1 MNLHRRAWQLLTSS
15 SAIASSLLLGC
26 GPTSNAVADPVDAG
40 HANFDPVSSQPVAP
54 DAGSPGL
61 APHAS
66 GGIPLGDASQPAS
79 SSGGGS
85 SSGSGSG
92 GGSGSS
98 SSSSGGGSTYDGGT
112 AGLAIHVSGTHLV
125 DASNAPVVLRG
136 ADVSGTEFACAQNNG
151 NDPYGGAPLGTASTF
166 EAMRAWNINVIRLP
180 LNEDCWLGINGVEVG
195 GAAYRSAIE
204 TEVSAAHAAGLFVI
218 VDLHWTAPGS
228 HRALAQ
234 NPAPDADHS
243 PAFWTSVAATFA
255 SDPGLIFDLFNEPY
269 DYWGTDTDPWNG
281 WLNGDVQ
288 KQYVTGGSPYTV
300 TENWQTAG
308 MQQLVTAVRAT
319 GAAQPIL
326 INGLDWG
333 NDDSGWLTHAPSD
346 PLGQIIAGAH
356 IYPGESCDTAACWAG
371 VFPAIS
377 ARYPVLIGETGD
389 SSPGPAMFLPAFL
402 GYADTQG
409 WSYLAWTW
417 NPWQDPSYV
426 LVADWT
432 GTPTAG
438 EGAAWKSHFLKFP
451 FQN

>member
-1 MNLHRRAWQLLTSS
+1 MDA
-15 SAIASSLLLGC
+15 A
-26 GPTSNAVADPVDAG
+26 DAG

-54 DAGSPGL
+54 DAGSPGPG
-61 APHAS
+61 PHAN
-66 GGIPLGDASQPAS
+66 GGIPMGDASQAS

-85 SSGSGSG
+85 SSGGSG
-92 GGSGSS
+92 GGSGGSS
-98 SSSSGGGSTYDGGT
+98 SSGGGGSTYDGGT
-112 AGLAIHVSGTHLV
+112 AGLAIHVSGNHLV

-136 ADVSGTEFACAQNNG
+136 ADVSGTEFACAQNNTD
-151 NDPYGGAPLGTASTF
+151 DPYGGAPLGSASTF

-180 LNEDCWLGINGVEVG
+180 LNEDCWLGINGVQVG
-195 GAAYRSAIE
+195 GVAYRSAIE
-204 TEVSAAHAAGLFVI
+204 AEVSAAHAAGLFVI

-228 HRALAQ
+228 QRALAQ
-234 NPAPDADHS
+234 NPEPDADHS
-243 PAFWTSVAATFA
+243 PAFWTSVASTFA
-255 SDPGLIFDLFNEPY
+255 SDPGVIFDLFNEPY
-269 DYWGTDTDPWNG
+269 DYWGTDIDPWNG

-288 KQYVTGGSPYTV
+288 TQYVTGGSPYNV
-300 TENWQTAG
+300 TANWQTAG

-356 IYPGESCDTAACWAG
+356 IYPGESCDTTACWAG

-377 ARYPVLIGETGD
+377 AKYPVLIGETGD
-389 SSPGPAMFLPAFL
+389 SSPGPVTFLPAFL
-402 GYADTQG
+402 GYADGQG

-438 EGAAWKSHFLKFP
+438 EGATWKSHFLKFP

>member
-1 MNLHRRAWQLLTSS
+1 MNDRRRAWRLLTST

-26 GPTSNAVADPVDAG
+26 GPTSDAVADAVDAG
-40 HANFDPVSSQPVAP
+40 HANLDPVSPQPVAP

-66 GGIPLGDASQPAS
+66 GGLPLGDAGRPAS
-79 SSGGGS
+79 SRGR
-85 SSGSGSG
+85 GSG

-98 SSSSGGGSTYDGGT
+98 SGGGGSTYDGGT
-112 AGLAIHVSGTHLV
+112 AGLAIRVSGNHLV

-151 NDPYGGAPLGTASTF
+151 DDPYGGAPLGTASTF

-180 LNEDCWLGINGVEVG
+180 LNEDCWLGINGVEVR

-243 PAFWTSVAATFA
+243 PAFWTSVAGTFA

-288 KQYVTGGSPYTV
+288 TQYVTGGSPYTV

-346 PLGQIIAGAH
+346 RLGQIIVGAH
-356 IYPGESCDTAACWAG
+356 IYPGESCDTTACWAG

-377 ARYPVLIGETGD
+377 AKYPVLVGETGD
-389 SSPGPAMFLPAFL
+389 SSPGPVTFLPAFL
-402 GYADTQG
+402 GYADAQG

-438 EGAAWKSHFLKFP
+438 EGATWKSHFLEFP